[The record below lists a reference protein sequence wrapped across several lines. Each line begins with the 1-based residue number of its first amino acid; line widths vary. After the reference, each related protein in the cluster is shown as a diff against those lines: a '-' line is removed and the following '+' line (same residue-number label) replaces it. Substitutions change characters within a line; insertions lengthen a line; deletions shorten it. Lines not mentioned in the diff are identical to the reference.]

1 MTSALRATAAT
12 NSRLSRM
19 MRLDFME
26 MGLWLVCIKDIA
38 FLSEGADYYSMGT
51 RALGL

>member
-1 MTSALRATAAT
+1 MDVEAAR
-12 NSRLSRM
+12 SRHNKM
-19 MRLDFME
+19 MVLDFME